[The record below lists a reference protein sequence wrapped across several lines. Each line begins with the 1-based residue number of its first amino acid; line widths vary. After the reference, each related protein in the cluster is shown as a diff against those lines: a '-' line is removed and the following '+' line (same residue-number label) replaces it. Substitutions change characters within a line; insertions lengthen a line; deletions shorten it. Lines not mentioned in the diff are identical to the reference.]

1 MANISRYLKIVKEA
15 EIEPEESIED
25 RIMDRI
31 SNIKEEDREE
41 ILDKNFREF
50 LKNSN
55 SRAYQFEQKV
65 RSHPGLFAMILAMVM
80 GAAAILAYI
89 AKLIISAENK

>member
-41 ILDKNFREF
+41 ILDNNFQEF

-55 SRAYQFEQKV
+55 QGCL
-65 RSHPGLFAMILAMVM
+65 P
-80 GAAAILAYI
+80 
-89 AKLIISAENK
+89 

>member
-25 RIMDRI
+25 RIMDKI

-41 ILDKNFREF
+41 ILDKKFREF

-55 SRAYQFEQKV
+55 SRTYQFEQKV
-65 RSHPGLFAMILAMVM
+65 RSHPGLFAMILVM
-80 GAAAILAYI
+80 ILGAAAILAYI

>member
-1 MANISRYLKIVKEA
+1 MANISRYLRIVKEA
-15 EIEPEESIED
+15 EIEPEDSIED

-41 ILDKNFREF
+41 ILDKDFLQF

-55 SRAYQFEQKV
+55 SKAYHFEQKV
-65 RSHPGLFAMILAMVM
+65 RSHPGLAALFSIMVL